1 MVDCSHGNSAKDPR
15 RQIEVV
21 HDLAGQIAAGDRAVF
36 GVMIE
41 SFLVEGRQ
49 VLEAGEP
56 PVFGQSVTDSC
67 LGWKDTSAL
76 LSRLARA
83 VRARRT

>member
-1 MVDCSHGNSAKDPR
+1 
-15 RQIEVV
+15 V
-21 HDLAGQIAAGDRAVF
+21 HDLAGQVAAGDRIVF

-49 VLEAGEP
+49 VLKAGKR
-56 PVFGQSVTDSC
+56 PVFGQSVTDAC
-67 LGWKDTSAL
+67 LGWKETSAL